1 MVISI
6 VHLNSHITDRMIQMI
21 RYHLRRHSY
30 TISKTFIYS
39 DIYFTDTFEDIQR
52 MRMMNKDAFIVLV
65 LKKPLGPETVIY
77 EPFHYIFENNL
88 ELGVSLMLSL
98 YMSHYDYYQFKY
110 EHNEMSI
117 PIHDIFYIETHDHLS
132 TIHTKKKNYHLYKP
146 LKIILEE
153 IPSTQI
159 VQINK
164 STCINSH
171 YINKIHHRDIYLG
184 HHIFKLG
191 QVYKNSFYNALKKKS
206 EDF

>member
-6 VHLNSHITDRMIQMI
+6 VHLNSHITNRMIQMI

-30 TISKTFIYS
+30 TISKKLIHS

-52 MRMMNKDAFIVLV
+52 IKSMDQKAFIVVV
-65 LKKPLGPETVIY
+65 LNKPLGPETVIY
-77 EPFHYIFENNL
+77 QPFHYIFENYL

-98 YMSHYDYYQFKY
+98 YMSHHDYYQFKY
-110 EHNEMSI
+110 EHHEMPI

-146 LKIILEE
+146 LRIIQKEML
-153 IPSTQI
+153 SKQI

-164 STCINSH
+164 NTCINTR
-171 YINKIHHRDIYLG
+171 YIKKIYHQDIYMG
-184 HHIFKLG
+184 NHIFKLG
-191 QVYKNSFYNALKKKS
+191 QVYKNNFYKSLKKKS